1 MVRVSASPPEG
12 RAAHAPLGRDGQQRG
27 VRWERP
33 SHPACGGGAPWA
45 AHPPPSVIPLPPVDA
60 STLGS
65 GAPPARGVLAWL
77 GPRDVRPR
85 GVAQPSPGRGG
96 RGAVGASRQPPLS
109 GRGPRRSG
117 TPAAADTPPPRPLA
131 RGGRWQHPPAT
142 PHGTRAAPRGAAAE
156 PVFSAPAVA
165 VGMAA
170 CTTYP
175 IVHGPHPPPPARAIC
190 ALPSL
195 DRPRPS
201 APLPPSHHPRS
212 LPPQVSPPS
221 PPSPAIPPLSCHPPW
236 PLRLYLP
243 AAFLLPRPPDMAS
256 EAAHRR

>member
-1 MVRVSASPPEG
+1 MLPRWGAAPRQRGGCWRGWARVTCARVGSPNP
-12 RAAHAPLGRDGQQRG
+12 PLAGGGGVPWGPVGSPHCRDGVPGAAGRLRQQ
-27 VRWERP
+27 
-33 SHPACGGGAPWA
+33 
-45 AHPPPSVIPLPPVDA
+45 
-60 STLGS
+60 
-65 GAPPARGVLAWL
+65 
-77 GPRDVRPR
+77 
-85 GVAQPSPGRGG
+85 
-96 RGAVGASRQPPLS
+96 
-109 GRGPRRSG
+109 
-117 TPAAADTPPPRPLA
+117 TPPPHAHWRE
-131 RGGRWQHPPAT
+131 GGAGSTPPPP

-212 LPPQVSPPS
+212 LPPQASPPS

-243 AAFLLPRPPDMAS
+243 AAFLLPRPPAMAS